1 MALSTFKYLSLIG
14 LILFLSACGT
24 ITSIGHVGYDK
35 VYVSTDQE
43 ETTIK
48 LNGVSQ
54 NMKKGYIMVDKGI
67 DGNFITC
74 TKDGYKN
81 SNFYMQRRLNPGV
94 LTADIVLS
102 IPFIFIPL
110 IVDGINSE
118 LYEITPQNI
127 TIFMTKDN
135 K

>member
-1 MALSTFKYLSLIG
+1 MALSNFKYLLLIG

-48 LNGVSQ
+48 LNGVAQ
-54 NMKKGYIMVDKGI
+54 DMKKGYIMVDKGI

-74 TKDGYKN
+74 TKEGYKN
-81 SNFYMQRRLNPGV
+81 SNFYMQRKLHPGV
-94 LTADIVLS
+94 LTADIILS
-102 IPFIFIPL
+102 IPLIFIPL

-118 LYEITPQNI
+118 FYEIAPQSI
-127 TIFMTKDN
+127 TIFMTKD
-135 K
+135 KK

>member
-1 MALSTFKYLSLIG
+1 MALSTFKYLPLIG

-48 LNGVSQ
+48 LNGVTQ

-94 LTADIVLS
+94 LTADIILS

-110 IVDGINSE
+110 IVDGINGE
-118 LYEITPQNI
+118 LYEINPQSI